1 MEIKGR
7 MAHIT
12 NVQYHVD
19 IRTITMTIMIIIVHP
34 IIIPDVNV
42 IIVENKIDR
51 RTLVIGVND
60 E

>member
-19 IRTITMTIMIIIVHP
+19 IRTITMTIMTIIVHP